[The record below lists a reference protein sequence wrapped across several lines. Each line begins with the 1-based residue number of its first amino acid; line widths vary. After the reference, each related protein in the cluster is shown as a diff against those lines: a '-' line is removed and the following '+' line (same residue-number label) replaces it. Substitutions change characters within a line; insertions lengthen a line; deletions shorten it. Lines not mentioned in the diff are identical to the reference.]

1 MSVVI
6 EPSRHVRQEVAA
18 PRSERSAPDAQ
29 ERSMRLRRLEELA
42 AGGMHKVCCVGLLL
56 LLARGLPP
64 GWTGAVGKAA
74 RAAEEERETAK
85 RRRG

>member
-1 MSVVI
+1 
-6 EPSRHVRQEVAA
+6 
-18 PRSERSAPDAQ
+18 
-29 ERSMRLRRLEELA
+29 MRLRRLEELA
-42 AGGMHKVCCVGLLL
+42 AGGMHKVCCVGLLLL

-85 RRRG
+85 RRKG

>member
-1 MSVVI
+1 
-6 EPSRHVRQEVAA
+6 
-18 PRSERSAPDAQ
+18 
-29 ERSMRLRRLEELA
+29 MRLRRLEELA

-74 RAAEEERETAK
+74 RAAEEEHETAK